1 MASESQISAS
11 VKTTAD
17 PPERSREDAPNSPS
31 RTTPAKDSSRI
42 SGMFDA
48 IAERYDFLNHLLSAG
63 LDNRWRR
70 QAIDVLQLTGRET
83 VLDVCTGTADL
94 ALAAM
99 NGERRAKRVIG
110 VDFSAAMLQIGKSKI
125 DGRMTAVRAINLIR
139 GDAMRLPL
147 RDGTADAATIGFG
160 IRNVEQP
167 ALACRDIARVL
178 RPGGVLVILE
188 FSLPRSSAVRNFYL
202 WYFKNILPL
211 IGRLVS
217 KHPSAYTYLPESVE
231 TFPSPEE
238 FSNQLRSA
246 GFGTVRAVSLTFGIV
261 YMFVARKDQRSDRM
275 L

>member
-11 VKTTAD
+11 VRTTAD

-110 VDFSAAMLQIGKSKI
+110 VDFSAAMLQIGKAKI
-125 DGRMTAVRAINLIR
+125 DGRTTAAPAVNLIR

>member
-1 MASESQISAS
+1 
-11 VKTTAD
+11 
-17 PPERSREDAPNSPS
+17 
-31 RTTPAKDSSRI
+31 
-42 SGMFDA
+42 
-48 IAERYDFLNHLLSAG
+48 
-63 LDNRWRR
+63 
-70 QAIDVLQLTGRET
+70 
-83 VLDVCTGTADL
+83 
-94 ALAAM
+94 
-99 NGERRAKRVIG
+99 
-110 VDFSAAMLQIGKSKI
+110 
-125 DGRMTAVRAINLIR
+125 
-139 GDAMRLPL
+139 MRLPL

-202 WYFKNILPL
+202 WYFKNVLPL

-246 GFGTVRAVSLTFGIV
+246 GFGTVRAISLTFGIV
-261 YMFVARKDQRSDRM
+261 HMFVARTDQRSDRM